1 MTMAAPNQP
10 ERSFSPTGLL
20 AQLSNV
26 VNRSAYED
34 TVVWA
39 IFGTFWAAN
48 ALLLVALFSQGDFPR
63 HSAVGIIISAAGTI
77 VSVAWFLIQRRAI
90 GHLKRYEDIIAAIE
104 EELGIPADFR
114 LSGDR
119 HRENFR
125 GVAARKVMRE
135 ITRLSVIGWGVGLGC
150 FAWDAIGRPVPW

>member
-1 MTMAAPNQP
+1 MTMPAPNDS
-10 ERSFSPTGLL
+10 ESNFGATGLL

-63 HSAVGIIISAAGTI
+63 HSAVGIIISAAGTV

-90 GHLKRYEDIIAAIE
+90 AHLKRWEDIIEAIE
-104 EELGIPADFR
+104 EELRIPANFR
-114 LSGDR
+114 LTGDQ
-119 HRENFR
+119 HRENLR
-125 GVAARKVMRE
+125 GVGARKVMGG
-135 ITRLSVIGWGVGLGC
+135 ITRLSVISWGLGLAC
-150 FAWDAIGRPVPW
+150 FAWDAMGRPVPW

>member
-1 MTMAAPNQP
+1 MTMPAPN
-10 ERSFSPTGLL
+10 ESESNFGVTGLL

-63 HSAVGIIISAAGTI
+63 HSAVGIIISAADTV

-90 GHLKRYEDIIAAIE
+90 CASETVGGH
-104 EELGIPADFR
+104 
-114 LSGDR
+114 
-119 HRENFR
+119 HRSNRRGAENP
-125 GVAARKVMRE
+125 
-135 ITRLSVIGWGVGLGC
+135 C
-150 FAWDAIGRPVPW
+150 